1 MVAIAR
7 TNPKVLFASCFLV
20 LGLASP
26 LTAAV
31 PAEPFHE
38 HWRFLR
44 DDPPGAERPD
54 FDDRTWESVTLPHT
68 PRIEALVCGRLDP
81 QWQGL
86 CWYRKSFFVPAPAS
100 NRIAIL
106 RFEGAMNVA
115 EIWING
121 RFAGRFLG
129 GYLPYV
135 LDATPYLRPG
145 ATNLVAVRLD
155 NRDNPLTGP
164 KPLRDLDFNLYGGLY
179 RTASLTYKDR
189 LHITDPLLVDHP
201 AGGGVFVTCPLV
213 TRTAAVVRVQTH
225 VQNKGPQTRTFTL
238 RTTLRNPAGQRVAR
252 SETPLSLAPG
262 ADCTEV
268 HELHVPNPALWSPG
282 SPHLYRVDSEIREG
296 DGLVDALTTRI
307 GIRHLR
313 ITPEGFWLNGEKL
326 FLRGVNRHQ
335 EYPWIGYALSDAA
348 QSRDARKIKEAG
360 FDYVRLSHYPQAPAF
375 LDACDELGLLVMNCL
390 MGWQYFNP
398 DPAFAELKLREIRQ
412 LIRRDRNHPSVF
424 LWEVSLNESDQPE
437 SFIRRAHAI
446 AHEEYPGDQMYTAGW
461 QPGYDVF
468 LQARQHGGCRGITNQ
483 PCVISEYGDWEYY
496 AQNAGFQ
503 QHLWKDLQPAERN
516 SRQRRGD
523 GETRLLQQALNFQEA
538 HNDNRQTTAFADG
551 LWVMFD
557 YNRGYA
563 PDLEASGCMDIFRL
577 PKFGTWF
584 YRSQRHPDELVRG
597 RPVGPVLF
605 IATYYQPDSPRSVR
619 VFSNCE
625 EVELFQNGLSLGRRR
640 PERDRV
646 GSHLP
651 HPPFP
656 FELLRFVPGTLRAV
670 GYRNGRPVATHEVRT
685 PEAPDRLTLTFDLA
699 GVPFAREGRDMVF
712 VHAELRDAHG
722 TLVPTNGHPVAFGA
736 LGPVT
741 LLGEGNLPTE
751 AGIASRLLTT
761 DRPRPPAVVLA
772 LTVVKEG
779 DSLKVLTAA
788 GSPNGTPLP
797 RSVVRYTLDGSTP
810 GHDSPRYRGPLRA
823 VHPDRLRLSL
833 FVGGH
838 RVVDFPPSPGRVT
851 SGVESGSLR
860 ATAR

>member
-1 MVAIAR
+1 M
-7 TNPKVLFASCFLV
+7 SQ
-20 LGLASP
+20 
-26 LTAAV
+26 AA
-31 PAEPFHE
+31 PFND
-38 HWRFLR
+38 HWRFLL

-68 PRIEALVCGRLDP
+68 PRIEALVCGQHNP
-81 QWQGL
+81 QWQGR
-86 CWYRKSFFVPAPAS
+86 CWYRKHFFVPAEAS
-100 NRIAIL
+100 RRIAIL

-115 EIWING
+115 DIWING
-121 RFAGRFLG
+121 EFAGHFLG

-135 LDATPYLRPG
+135 LDVTAYLRPG

-189 LHITDPLLVDHP
+189 LHITDPLLVDRP
-201 AGGGVFVTCPLV
+201 AGGGVFVTYPLV

-225 VQNKGPQTRTFTL
+225 VQNRDLQIRTFLL
-238 RTTLRNPAGQRVAR
+238 RTTLRNPRGRPVAR
-252 SETPLSLAPG
+252 LESPVTLAPG
-262 ADCTEV
+262 TDHTEV
-268 HELHVPNPALWSPG
+268 HEFQVPNPALWSPA
-282 SPHLYRVDSEIREG
+282 SPHLYRLETEIREG
-296 DGLVDALTTRI
+296 KRLVDATTTRI

-313 ITPEGFWLNGEKL
+313 ITPEGFWLNGEKR

-348 QSRDARKIKEAG
+348 QYRDARKIKEAG
-360 FDYVRLSHYPQAPAF
+360 FDYVRLSHYPQSPAF

-398 DPAFAELKLREIRQ
+398 DPAFSELKLREIRQ

-424 LWEVSLNESDQPE
+424 LWEVSLNESDQPG

-461 QPGYDVF
+461 QPGYDIF
-468 LQARQHGGCRGITNQ
+468 LQARQHGGCKGITNQ

-503 QHLWKDLQPAERN
+503 QHLWQDLQPAERN

-577 PKFGTWF
+577 PKFATWF
-584 YRSQRHPDELVRG
+584 YRSQRHPDELLQG

-605 IATYYQPDSPRSVR
+605 IATYHQSNSPLSVR

-625 EVELFQNGLSLGRRR
+625 EVELFQNGVSLGRRD
-640 PERDRV
+640 PDADRV
-646 GSHLP
+646 SSHLL
-651 HPPFP
+651 HPPFTFALP
-656 FELLRFVPGTLRAV
+656 RFVPGTLRAV

-685 PEAPDRLTLTFDLA
+685 PAAPHRLTLTFDLA
-699 GVPFAREGRDMVF
+699 GIPFAAQGKDMVF

-722 TLVPTNGHPVAFGA
+722 TLIPTNGHPVAFGA

-741 LLGEGNLPTE
+741 LVGERDLPTE
-751 AGIASRLLTT
+751 AGVASRLLLT
-761 DRPRPPAVVLA
+761 DRPQPPAVVLA
-772 LTVVKEG
+772 LTVVPEG
-779 DSLKVLTAA
+779 DAWKVLTAA
-788 GSPNGTPLP
+788 GSPNATPPP
-797 RSVVRYTLDGSTP
+797 RYVVRYTLDGSLPTL
-810 GHDSPRYRGPLRA
+810 DSPRAQGPLR
-823 VHPDRLRLSL
+823 VTDPDRMRLAV
-833 FVGGH
+833 FVGAQ
-838 RVVDFPPSPGRVT
+838 RVVDYPPAPARITPGIA
-851 SGVESGSLR
+851 SGALR
-860 ATAR
+860 ASAR